1 MTAEQIEAKKA
12 RMAEALR
19 LHDEGL
25 SIMEIS
31 KRMGLWYE
39 TIRQYLISSGAHIP
53 KPQDGR
59 SKIRSSKIKRMPCGR
74 VRCYAL
80 VRMLYLDYIPVKEIA
95 EIANIGSSA
104 ITNQMK
110 REGLGR
116 NHQRMRPKVVNEI
129 VNRAKLGESY
139 YAIAKDIGMNPAS
152 VSKVAIKNGIR
163 RGKGGGCVARNSA
176 ERSSKAAPKRMARVR
191 DAIGERFEVMRE
203 TRKDWFLLRCREC
216 GHEFERF
223 VDLHCKTECPECH
236 RREVER
242 RETERKTE
250 RKTASMRRA
259 LVRAFRGVLRVKE
272 REEREREFLD
282 TIHVCKEC
290 GKRFTMREL
299 RESNPW
305 NFSDSPTFCSLS
317 CSHRYHGRISKHRR
331 REKKRAGDCDLS
343 LRELD
348 ERDNHTCYLCG
359 GQTDWNDYRVD
370 GSGNFVAG
378 DMYPSMDHVI
388 PLADGGTHTD
398 GNLRIA
404 HRLCNALKG
413 DRSVDEAREAI
424 AARFEG
430 VPS

>member
-1 MTAEQIEAKKA
+1 MHSVE
-12 RMAEALR
+12 
-19 LHDEGL
+19 
-25 SIMEIS
+25 
-31 KRMGLWYE
+31 
-39 TIRQYLISSGAHIP
+39 
-53 KPQDGR
+53 
-59 SKIRSSKIKRMPCGR
+59 IKREA
-74 VRCYAL
+74 VRL
-80 VRMLYLDYIPVKEIA
+80 VRSGMSDYHVADI
-95 EIANIGSSA
+95 
-104 ITNQMK
+104 
-110 REGLGR
+110 LGVHHGTVGKWAR
-116 NHQRMRPKVVNEI
+116 GAGI
-129 VNRAKLGESY
+129 V
-139 YAIAKDIGMNPAS
+139 
-152 VSKVAIKNGIR
+152 
-163 RGKGGGCVARNSA
+163 RGKGGGCVARNNA
-176 ERSSKAAPKRMARVR
+176 ARSSKAAPERMARVR
-191 DAIGERFEVMRE
+191 DAIGERFEVVRE

-223 VDLHCKTECPECH
+223 VDLHYRTTCPECQ

-242 RETERKTE
+242 RDAE
-250 RKTASMRRA
+250 RKTASMHLA
-259 LVRAFRGVLRVKE
+259 LVRALHGVLRVKE

-282 TIHVCKEC
+282 TVHVCKEC
-290 GKRFTMREL
+290 GKKFTMREL

-388 PLADGGTHTD
+388 PLVAGGTHTH

-413 DRSVDEAREAI
+413 DRSVEKATAAI
-424 AARFEG
+424 AARLEG
-430 VPS
+430 VPG

>member
-1 MTAEQIEAKKA
+1 MVANVTAEQIEAKKA
-12 RMAEALR
+12 RVAEALR

-25 SIMEIS
+25 SIKQTAE
-31 KRMGLWYE
+31 RMGVAHE
-39 TIRQYLISSGAHIP
+39 TVRRYLRANGVP
-53 KPQDGR
+53 FVKKPTNKGMR
-59 SKIRSSKIKRMPCGR
+59 KLPCGSASLCPAAA
-74 VRCYAL
+74 VMLFADGMTQTMIANMFGCSQNAVSHAL
-80 VRMLYLDYIPVKEIA
+80 RKRNVSTSRGRRPNIAKRERAVEMAGAGKSYYEIA
-95 EIANIGSSA
+95 DALQVSQA
-104 ITNQMK
+104 T
-110 REGLGR
+110 
-116 NHQRMRPKVVNEI
+116 
-129 VNRAKLGESY
+129 
-139 YAIAKDIGMNPAS
+139 
-152 VSKVAIKNGIR
+152 VSKWARKAGIV
-163 RGKGGGCVARNSA
+163 RGKGGGCVARNNA
-176 ERSSKAAPKRMARVR
+176 ARSSKAAPKRMARVR
-191 DAIGERFEVMRE
+191 DAIGESFEVVRE

-236 RREVER
+236 RLKVER
-242 RETERKTE
+242 NERERKM
-250 RKTASMRRA
+250 AQMRRA
-259 LVRAFRGVLRVKE
+259 LVRALHGMLRAKE

-299 RESNPW
+299 HESNPW
-305 NFSDSPTFCSLS
+305 NFSDNPTFCSLS
-317 CSHRYHGRISKHRR
+317 CSHRYHGRAAKHRR
-331 REKKRAGDCDLS
+331 RSKQRAGDCNMS

-359 GQTDWNDYRVD
+359 RLTDWDDFHVD
-370 GSGNFVAG
+370 GYGNFIAG

-388 PLADGGTHTD
+388 PLADGGTHTE

>member
-1 MTAEQIEAKKA
+1 MVANVTAEQIEAKKA
-12 RMAEALR
+12 RVAEALH

-25 SIMEIS
+25 SMTEIS
-31 KRMGLWYE
+31 KMMGVCHE
-39 TIRQYLISSGAHIP
+39 TVRRYLMLSGVHKP

-95 EIANIGSSA
+95 EIANIGSNA
-104 ITNQMK
+104 ITSQMK

-152 VSKVAIKNGIR
+152 VSTVAIKNGIR
-163 RGKGGGCVARNSA
+163 RGKGGGCVARNNA
-176 ERSSKAAPKRMARVR
+176 ARSSKAAPKRMARVR
-191 DAIGERFEVMRE
+191 DAIGESFEVVRE

-216 GHEFERF
+216 GHEFERY

-242 RETERKTE
+242 HEAE

-282 TIHVCKEC
+282 TVHVCKEC
-290 GKRFTMREL
+290 GREFTLREL
-299 RESNPW
+299 REDNPW
-305 NFSDSPTFCSLS
+305 NFSDNPTFCCTS
-317 CSHRYHGRISKHRR
+317 CRNRWHRREGRHRR
-331 REKKRAGDCDLS
+331 RERGEQKGYGNVS
-343 LRELD
+343 LLALE

-359 GQTDWNDYRVD
+359 TKTDRSDYRVD
-370 GSGNFVAG
+370 ESGNFIAG
-378 DMYPSMDHVI
+378 PSYPSIDHVV
-388 PLADGGTHTD
+388 PLSKGGTHD
-398 GNLRIA
+398 MSNV
-404 HRLCNALKG
+404 RLACCRCNAIKG
-413 DRSVDEAREAI
+413 NRDVSEAI
-424 AARFEG
+424 AELRA
-430 VPS
+430 S

>member
-12 RMAEALR
+12 RVDEALR

-25 SIMEIS
+25 SITEIS
-31 KRMGLWYE
+31 KRMGLRYE

-59 SKIRSSKIKRMPCGR
+59 SKKKGSRTTKMPCGR
-74 VRCYAL
+74 VRCYSL
-80 VRMLYLDYIPVKEIA
+80 VRMLYLDYVPVKEIA
-95 EIANIGSSA
+95 EISGTTPSA
-104 ITNQMK
+104 ITHQVE
-110 REGLGR
+110 REGCGR
-116 NHQRMRPKVVNEI
+116 NHKRLRPEI
-129 VNRAKLGESY
+129 VNDVLRRASNGESY
-139 YAIAKDIGMNPAS
+139 YSIASCLGINHAYVSRIAIQH
-152 VSKVAIKNGIR
+152 GIR
-163 RGKGGGCVARNSA
+163 RGKGGGCVARNNA
-176 ERSSKAAPKRMARVR
+176 ARSSKAAPKRMARVR
-191 DAIGERFEVMRE
+191 DAIGERFEVVRE

-236 RREVER
+236 KREVER
-242 RETERKTE
+242 RETE

-272 REEREREFLD
+272 REEREEREREFLD
-282 TIHVCKEC
+282 TVHVCKEC
-290 GKRFTMREL
+290 GREFTLREL
-299 RESNPW
+299 REDNPW
-305 NFSDSPTFCSLS
+305 NFSDNPTFCSLS
-317 CSHRYHGRISKHRR
+317 CSHRYHGRAAKHRR
-331 REKKRAGDCDLS
+331 RSKQRAGDCNMS

-359 GQTDWNDYRVD
+359 GQTDWNDCRVD

-388 PLADGGTHTD
+388 PLVAGGTHTH

>member
-12 RMAEALR
+12 RVDEALR

-25 SIMEIS
+25 SIKQTAE
-31 KRMGLWYE
+31 RMGVAHE
-39 TIRQYLISSGAHIP
+39 TVRRYLRANGIP
-53 KPQDGR
+53 FVRKPTNKGMR
-59 SKIRSSKIKRMPCGR
+59 KLPCGSLKH
-74 VRCYAL
+74 CSSL
-80 VRMLYLDYIPVKEIA
+80 IRMLIVDGIAANEIA
-95 EIANIGSSA
+95 KVIGCSPSTV
-104 ITNQMK
+104 TNFKSRHGMSDCVNK
-110 REGLGR
+110 RIPDE
-116 NHQRMRPKVVNEI
+116 VVNEI

-152 VSKVAIKNGIR
+152 VSTVAIKNGIR
-163 RGKGGGCVARNSA
+163 RGKGGGCVARNNA
-176 ERSSKAAPKRMARVR
+176 ARSSKAAPKRMARVR
-191 DAIGERFEVMRE
+191 DAIGESFEVVRE

-223 VDLHCKTECPECH
+223 VDLHCLTTCPECQ
-236 RREVER
+236 RREAER
-242 RETERKTE
+242 RETERKM
-250 RKTASMRRA
+250 ASMRRA

-272 REEREREFLD
+272 CEEREEREREFLD
-282 TIHVCKEC
+282 TVHVCKEC

-305 NFSDSPTFCSLS
+305 NFSDNPTFCSLS
-317 CSHRYHGRISKHRR
+317 CSHRYRGRAAKHRR
-331 REKKRAGDCDLS
+331 RSKQRAGDCNIS

-359 GQTDWNDYRVD
+359 RLTDWDDFHVD
-370 GSGNFVAG
+370 GYGNFIAG

-388 PLADGGTHTD
+388 PLVAGGAHTN

-413 DRSVDEAREAI
+413 DRSVSEAREAI

>member
-12 RMAEALR
+12 RVAEALR

-25 SIMEIS
+25 SMTEIS
-31 KRMGLWYE
+31 KMMGVRHE
-39 TIRQYLISSGAHIP
+39 TVRRYLMLSGVHKP

-95 EIANIGSSA
+95 EIARTTPSA
-104 ITNQMK
+104 ITNQMIK
-110 REGLGR
+110 EGIGR
-116 NHQRMRPKVVNEI
+116 NHQRIRPEI
-129 VNRAKLGESY
+129 KAEVLRRAKRGDSY
-139 YAIAKDIGMNPAS
+139 YAIAKDLEINHAT
-152 VSKVAIKNGIR
+152 VSKLARAAGIR
-163 RGKGGGCVARNSA
+163 RGKGGGCVARNNA
-176 ERSSKAAPKRMARVR
+176 ARSSKAAPKRMALVR
-191 DAIGERFEVMRE
+191 DAIGESFEVVRE

-216 GHEFERF
+216 GHEFERY
-223 VDLHCKTECPECH
+223 VDLHCKTECPECQ

-242 RETERKTE
+242 REVE

-282 TIHVCKEC
+282 TVHVCKEC
-290 GKRFTMREL
+290 GKKFTMREL
-299 RESNPW
+299 RESNQW
-305 NFSDSPTFCSLS
+305 NFSDNPTFCSLS
-317 CSHRYHGRISKHRR
+317 CSRRYHGREWKHRR
-331 REKKRAGDCDLS
+331 RSKQRAGDCNMS

-359 GQTDWNDYRVD
+359 RLTDWDDFHVSGY
-370 GSGNFVAG
+370 GNFIAG

-388 PLADGGTHTD
+388 PLADGGTHTE

-404 HRLCNALKG
+404 HRLCNAIKG